1 MFHFSVTAEAIPH
14 ATGIE
19 KWELMAAQA
28 GNDVS
33 WINISQLSQWYYKE
47 CPWTNSTS
55 RLMNLVTLQLIDYM
69 PIFPTFKNRD

>member
-1 MFHFSVTAEAIPH
+1 MLIFRKVKLRPSYFNSIICFHILAGPDSIEH

-33 WINISQLSQWYYKE
+33 
-47 CPWTNSTS
+47 
-55 RLMNLVTLQLIDYM
+55 
-69 PIFPTFKNRD
+69 